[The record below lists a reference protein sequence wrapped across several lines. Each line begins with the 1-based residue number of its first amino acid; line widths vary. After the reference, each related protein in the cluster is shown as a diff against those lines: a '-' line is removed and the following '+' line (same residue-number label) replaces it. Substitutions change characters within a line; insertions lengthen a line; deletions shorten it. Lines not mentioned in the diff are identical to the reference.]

1 MLDGCMYGTER
12 TVFKTED
19 IFNNCKFELGTE
31 IQWANTNTLG
41 EILVNRGQG
50 TEKWTTG
57 KVVADYQTYIIL
69 ENPNGYRYCLDKV
82 DIATKRVVIKGFKPK
97 IKKVFAVD
105 YRL

>member
-19 IFNNCKFELGTE
+19 IFYNCKFELGTE

-41 EILVNRGQG
+41 EILLNRSLGG
-50 TEKWTTG
+50 EKWTTG

-82 DIATKRVVIKGFKPK
+82 DIATKKVVIKGFKPK

>member
-82 DIATKRVVIKGFKPK
+82 DIATKRVVVKGYEPHVPK
-97 IKKVFAVD
+97 ALA
-105 YRL
+105 YEHRL